1 MVILCRPLLMLIT
14 FGLLFAAAEFPPPIP
29 RWRELTFQE
38 STDRQQIAN
47 PQASVPKEAPEALH
61 TAKEQAWQ
69 ILETGA
75 KADKT
80 RDRAAAINILG
91 LLRNDRHARKIA
103 ETALGDRAPEVRSA
117 AAAALGEM
125 RSRVSIPKLKAA
137 TDDKDPSV
145 ALASAHALILLKD
158 DSGYDVYYEVLAG
171 ERKTGKGL
179 LAQAAGLRDPKK
191 LAEIGFQE
199 GIGFIPFAG
208 LGWKAF
214 KTIRKGD
221 SSPAR
226 AAAATIL
233 ADDPDPRTTEAL
245 ANATGDKNWIIRAAA
260 LEALAKRA
268 DPSVLS
274 TVELYLSDQEGEV
287 KYTAAATALRL
298 MAIRQARAVGKEKEQ
313 KQK

>member
-1 MVILCRPLLMLIT
+1 
-14 FGLLFAAAEFPPPIP
+14 
-29 RWRELTFQE
+29 
-38 STDRQQIAN
+38 
-47 PQASVPKEAPEALH
+47 
-61 TAKEQAWQ
+61 
-69 ILETGA
+69 
-75 KADKT
+75 
-80 RDRAAAINILG
+80 
-91 LLRNDRHARKIA
+91 
-103 ETALGDRAPEVRSA
+103 VRS

-158 DSGYDVYYEVLAG
+158 DSGYDVYYEILAG

-179 LAQAAGLRDPKK
+179 LAQAAALRDPKK

-221 SSPAR
+221 PSPVR

-233 ADDPDPRTTEAL
+233 ADDPDPQNNGSPRQC
-245 ANATGDKNWIIRAAA
+245 DWRQ
-260 LEALAKRA
+260 
-268 DPSVLS
+268 
-274 TVELYLSDQEGEV
+274 ELDYSSGS
-287 KYTAAATALRL
+287 AGGP
-298 MAIRQARAVGKEKEQ
+298 RQKS
-313 KQK
+313 